1 MKRRIRISLIEL
13 GRKQRVT
20 AAAMLNVARQEC
32 TTAEAMYDASE
43 RMRKAARGAVVDA
56 RRQLSGPCQSKSRLH
71 RSAA

>member
-43 RMRKAARGAVVDA
+43 RMRKAAPRRRCRRAAAAVGTV
-56 RRQLSGPCQSKSRLH
+56 SV
-71 RSAA
+71 